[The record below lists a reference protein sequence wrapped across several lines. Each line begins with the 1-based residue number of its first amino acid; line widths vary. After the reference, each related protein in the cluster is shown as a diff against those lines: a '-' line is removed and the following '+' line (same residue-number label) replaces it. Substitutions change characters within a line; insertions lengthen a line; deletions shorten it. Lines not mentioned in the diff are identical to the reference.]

1 MIRNSVLCLSVGQVW
16 LYTRQAV
23 TSAGPAAAKK
33 PRLAG
38 LGCSLLPTGAE
49 GRTDCSPVTVT
60 ALPNRQP
67 PPAQLRRLH
76 QPGETGSVSDQWFLC
91 ISNLLHCAQCKTD
104 CSPCCSRSGS
114 LQAGK
119 VVAPPLLSYVEL
131 VSNKPPLTSLTDQ
144 LSNQHETSTYHP
156 TGNGSGRRYLL
167 PKSHIH
173 TASTLA
179 VLHFLPCSQL
189 TAGEYYAVVESDS
202 TSPV

>member
-23 TSAGPAAAKK
+23 TSAGPAAGKK

-119 VVAPPLLSYVEL
+119 VVAPPLTALLCRTCEQQTTTHQPDRPAFQPTRDFNLS
-131 VSNKPPLTSLTDQ
+131 P
-144 LSNQHETSTYHP
+144 HW
-156 TGNGSGRRYLL
+156 
-167 PKSHIH
+167 
-173 TASTLA
+173 
-179 VLHFLPCSQL
+179 
-189 TAGEYYAVVESDS
+189 
-202 TSPV
+202 